1 MHRRS
6 SRPYPVRAASTR
18 SRRDSL
24 LYLQPKAELED
35 EQRRRH
41 ELHAEHP
48 LHELDREN
56 EIFEMPDGTK
66 SLSLPLQGGQDVRE
80 MGSHVSWQM
89 PIQGRCEV
97 MGDEY
102 AQELESSCQQGDE

>member
-6 SRPYPVRAASTR
+6 SRPFPVRAASTIP
-18 SRRDSL
+18 RRNSL

-35 EQRRRH
+35 EQKRRH

-56 EIFEMPDGTK
+56 EIFEMPDGTE
-66 SLSLPLQGGQDVRE
+66 SFRILPLQGGQDVRE
-80 MGSHVSWQM
+80 MPEGSHVSWQM

-102 AQELESSCQQGDE
+102 AQELES